1 MTKVDI
7 AEEALNEMK
16 SLSVS
21 EQEILKIYSDK
32 QYVKILRRRIL
43 EYTKEEIYDIDL
55 DSNKKRKKE

>member
-7 AEEALNEMK
+7 VEEALNEMK

-21 EQEILKIYSDK
+21 EQEILKVYSDK

-43 EYTKEEIYDIDL
+43 EDTKEEIYDMDL